1 MTLAVIIPN
10 YNNAKYLPKCLNS
23 VLSQTLK
30 PNEII
35 VVDDCSTDNSAN
47 VIKEYE
53 KKSNIIKGIFLD
65 KNAGVSHA
73 RNTGI
78 LAAKSEFITT
88 LDADDFYFSSRK
100 LENEM
105 KILEEHSGRAAVYSK
120 LVYCDEDDNI
130 IRYLDY
136 EKSEYFEGNI
146 YKALLKEQVRKTLM
160 RDYCF
165 PKETAINA
173 GLYDESLC
181 LFEDYDFLIRVAEY
195 LPFYCTFEYGTAYR
209 QKEGGLSH
217 KSEKEVRNAKDF
229 AMDKNLAKL
238 PKSQR
243 FTFKYQRIFVNSL
256 IKIYRRIKRHC

>member
-10 YNNAKYLPKCLNS
+10 YNNAKYLPKCMDS

-35 VVDDCSTDNSAN
+35 IVDDCSTDNSVN

-78 LAAKSEFITT
+78 LAAKSEFVTT
-88 LDADDFYFSSRK
+88 LDADDFYLGNRK

-105 KILEEHSGRAAVYSK
+105 KILEEHGGRAVAYSK
-120 LVYCDEDDNI
+120 IVYCDENDNI

-136 EKSEYFEGNI
+136 KKREYFEGNI
-146 YKALLKEQVRKTLM
+146 YKALLKEQIGKTLM
-160 RDYCF
+160 RDCCY
-165 PKETAINA
+165 PKDVLKSA
-173 GLYDESLC
+173 GLYDESC
-181 LFEDYDFLIRVAEY
+181 TLFEDYDVLIKLAKT

-209 QKEGGLSH
+209 QKLGGLSDKKH
-217 KSEKEVRNAKDF
+217 DELLRAKEKVISD
-229 AMDKNLAKL
+229 NLKALTPNGRKM
-238 PKSQR
+238 
-243 FTFKYQRIFVNSL
+243 IN
-256 IKIYRRIKRHC
+256 IYRSFNKTVRKILK